1 MTRPGTLL
9 FAFLFVALG
18 AVQQSAAGDVPMVP
32 ENVAPH
38 APPDQ
43 PLPYS
48 HKTHVALGL
57 QCQTCHTNPDPGS
70 LMTFPATDTCMT
82 CHIVAA
88 TEKTS
93 IMRLQEFAESEQTI
107 PWVRIYAVTP
117 GVTWSHRAHLLAG
130 VQCETCHGDISQ
142 TEAVSESTAIL
153 AMATCIRCHETRA
166 ASIEC
171 VTCHAWP
178 TDQLLGLGIK

>member
-1 MTRPGTLL
+1 MTRQGTLL
-9 FAFLFVALG
+9 FAFLFVTLG
-18 AVQQSAAGDVPMVP
+18 AVQQSAADDVPRVP

-57 QCQTCHTNPDPGS
+57 QCETCHTNPDPGS
-70 LMTFPATDTCMT
+70 LMTFPATATCMT
-82 CHIVAA
+82 CHAVSANG
-88 TEKTS
+88 KTS
-93 IMRLQEFAESEQTI
+93 IVRLQEFAESARTI
-107 PWVRIYAVTP
+107 PWVRIYALTP
-117 GVTWSHRAHLLAG
+117 GVTWSHRAHLLAD
-130 VQCETCHGDISQ
+130 VQCETCHGDIGQ

-153 AMATCIRCHETRA
+153 AMATCISCHETRET
-166 ASIEC
+166 SNEC

-178 TDQLLGLGIK
+178 TDQLLGLGNK

>member
-9 FAFLFVALG
+9 FAIWLVALG
-18 AVQQSAAGDVPMVP
+18 AVQQSAADEVPMVP

-43 PLPYS
+43 PLPFS
-48 HKTHVALGL
+48 HKMHVALEL
-57 QCQTCHTNPDPGS
+57 QCQTCHTNPNPGS
-70 LMTFPATDTCMT
+70 LMTFPATETCMT
-82 CHIVAA
+82 CHVAA
-88 TEKTS
+88 ATGNTS

-117 GVTWSHRAHLLAG
+117 GVTWSHRVHLLAD

-153 AMATCIRCHETRA
+153 AMATCISCHETRA

-178 TDQLLGLGIK
+178 TDQLLGLGVK